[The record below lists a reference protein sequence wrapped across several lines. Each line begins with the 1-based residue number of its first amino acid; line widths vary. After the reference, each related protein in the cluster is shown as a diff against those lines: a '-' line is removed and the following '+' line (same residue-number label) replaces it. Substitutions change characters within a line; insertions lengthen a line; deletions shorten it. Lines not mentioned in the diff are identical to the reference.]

1 MVPTAEQLK
10 NIDAMLVKMVAEQ
23 KAFVMMLETKV
34 ARQLREIQEL
44 KCDIQKLKRA
54 KYA

>member
-10 NIDAMLVKMVAEQ
+10 ALDAMLVKIVAEQ
-23 KAFVMMLETKV
+23 KAIVRILEAK
-34 ARQLREIQEL
+34 AADQRSEIQEL
-44 KCDIQKLKRA
+44 KSDIQKLKRA